1 MNSRMMILP
10 LAAALALTGC
20 VNSKDLAKTLRYADE
35 RAISV
40 ADFKFAD
47 LGKLSKGE
55 ACTVNFM
62 NWLPLWGD
70 GSLITAIE
78 RGKINR
84 IHYIGETGYWY
95 FPFSTNCT
103 VVFGSDEPPPL
114 AGIAQMQEQRGGISS
129 GGATTAP
136 ARPGSTPAEPAPR
149 KHDFW

>member
-1 MNSRMMILP
+1 MTSRMILLP

-40 ADFKFAD
+40 GNFPFAD

-55 ACTVNFM
+55 SCTVNFL

-70 GSLITAIE
+70 GSLITAVE

-95 FPFSTNCT
+95 FPFNTNCT

-114 AGIAQMQEQRGGISS
+114 AGVSPASAPRESGNGGGNAAQGM
-129 GGATTAP
+129 AD
-136 ARPGSTPAEPAPR
+136 PAPKSPALR
-149 KHDFW
+149 QREFW